1 MAPDTARPEHE
12 GRPKGSA
19 LSVFL
24 AFLRLGLT
32 SFGGPIA
39 HLGYFRA
46 AFVTR
51 WKWLGEEAFADLV
64 AVCQILPG
72 PTSSQVGFAIGL
84 QRAGPLGGLAAFA
97 GFTAPSALLMIAAA
111 LGASS
116 LPADLRT
123 RVFHGLVLVAVPIV
137 AQAVI
142 GMARTLCNTA
152 ATAALAIAALI
163 ALLLVQQ
170 AFMQPLVIALGALA
184 GLLLPAREPAA
195 SQAAPAPRGPAF
207 VCLGLFAALLVGL
220 PLLHAITPA
229 PGVAVADAFYRS
241 GALVFGGGHVVL
253 PLLEAE
259 TVGRGWISADNFLSG
274 YGAAQALPGPLFAFA
289 AYLGAASDTGLAPL
303 AASLIALLAVFLPG
317 LLLAAGVIP
326 LWTSIRTHA
335 WVSRLAA
342 GASAAVVGV
351 LAAALYRPVFVSA
364 VLTPVDALIAITGLA
379 ALLLRAP
386 VWLVV
391 VSVTLLG
398 AYSSAG

>member
-1 MAPDTARPEHE
+1 MEPDAARPEHK
-12 GRPKGSA
+12 GRPQGSA

-51 WKWLGEEAFADLV
+51 RKWLSEPAFADLV

-72 PTSSQVGFAIGL
+72 PTSSQVGFAIGQ
-84 QRAGPLGGLAAFA
+84 QRAGPLGGLAAFV

-116 LPADLRT
+116 LPADLRM
-123 RVFHGLVLVAVPIV
+123 RVFHGLVLVAVPVV

-142 GMARTLCNTA
+142 GMARTLWNSMT
-152 ATAALAIAALI
+152 TAALGVAALI
-163 ALLLVQQ
+163 VLLLVQQ
-170 AFMQPLVIALGALA
+170 AWMQPLVIAGGAFI
-184 GLLLPAREPAA
+184 GLLLPAREPGA
-195 SQAAPAPRGPAF
+195 SHAAPAARSRAF

-220 PLLHAITPA
+220 PLLHALTEA
-229 PGVAVADAFYRS
+229 PGIAVADAFYRS

-274 YGAAQALPGPLFAFA
+274 YGAAQVLPGPLFAFA
-289 AYLGAASDTGLAPL
+289 AYLGAASDTGLPPL
-303 AASLIALLAVFLPG
+303 AGSLIALLAVFLPG

-326 LWTSIRTHA
+326 LWTAIRSHA
-335 WVSRLAA
+335 WVGRLAA

-351 LAAALYRPVFVSA
+351 LAAALYRPVFASA
-364 VLTPVDALIAITGLA
+364 VLTPFDAMIAIAGLA

-391 VSVTLLG
+391 VSVSLLG

>member
-1 MAPDTARPEHE
+1 MEPDAVRSEHE
-12 GRPKGSA
+12 GRPQGSA

-51 WKWLGEEAFADLV
+51 SKWLSEQAFADLV

-72 PTSSQVGFAIGL
+72 PTSSQVGFAIG
-84 QRAGPLGGLAAFA
+84 QRRAGPLGGLAAFL
-97 GFTAPSALLMIAAA
+97 GFTAPSALLMIAVA

-116 LPADLRT
+116 LPTDLRI
-123 RVFHGLVLVAVPIV
+123 RVFHGLVLVAVPVV

-142 GMARTLCNTA
+142 GMAQTLCHSV
-152 ATAALAIAALI
+152 ATAALGVAALI

-170 AFMQPLVIALGALA
+170 AWMQPLVIAGGAFI
-184 GLLLPAREPAA
+184 GLLLPAQE
-195 SQAAPAPRGPAF
+195 SPAPQAVQVQRGPAF
-207 VCLGLFAALLVGL
+207 ISLGLFAALLIGL
-220 PLLHAITPA
+220 PLLHALAPS
-229 PGVAVADAFYRS
+229 PGVALADAFYRS

-289 AYLGAASDTGLAPL
+289 AYLGAASDTGLPPL

-326 LWTSIRTHA
+326 LWSSIRSRA
-335 WVSRLAA
+335 WVGRLAA

-364 VLTPVDALIAITGLA
+364 VLTPFDAVIAIAGLG
-379 ALLLRAP
+379 ALLLRRP

-391 VSVTLLG
+391 VSVALLG

>member
-1 MAPDTARPEHE
+1 MEPDAARPEHE
-12 GRPKGSA
+12 GRPRGSA

-39 HLGYFRA
+39 HLGYFRT
-46 AFVTR
+46 AFVAR
-51 WKWLGEEAFADLV
+51 RKWLSEQAFADLV

-97 GFTAPSALLMIAAA
+97 GFTSPSALLMIAAA

-142 GMARTLCNTA
+142 GMARTLCNSV
-152 ATAALAIAALI
+152 ATAALGVVALI
-163 ALLLVQQ
+163 TLLLVQQ
-170 AFMQPLVIALGALA
+170 AWMQPLVIAFGALA

-195 SQAAPAPRGPAF
+195 SHALTAPRGQAF

-220 PLLHAITPA
+220 PLLHAVTSA
-229 PGVAVADAFYRS
+229 PVVAVADAFYRS

-259 TVGRGWISADNFLSG
+259 TVGRGWISAENFLSG

-289 AYLGAASDTGLAPL
+289 AYLGATSDTGLSPP

-335 WVSRLAA
+335 SVCRLAA

-351 LAAALYRPVFVSA
+351 LAAAFYRPVFVSA
-364 VLTPVDALIAITGLA
+364 VLTPADAIIAVAGLA

-391 VSVTLLG
+391 VAVALCG